1 MRKLLVTCVVLV
13 VSACGPELE
22 QDELAQHESSLE
34 VTGFGSNPGGLK
46 MYATI
51 PSAPAARAGLV
62 VAMHGCTQTATE
74 YRKAGWDTF
83 AERYG
88 FYVLYPEVTSGL
100 KCFGWYETA
109 NTRRGSGQA
118 ASIAQAVEWMKARY
132 PIDAERVFV
141 TGLSAGGG
149 MTASMLAAYPD
160 VFVAGAP
167 MAGLPAGCASSIGG
181 SSSCQ
186 QGPEKTAAQWAALV
200 TSAAPAG
207 TTRWPRVS
215 IWNGDADYTV
225 NVKNL
230 NELMEQWTQ
239 VRGVDQSV
247 DATSTVG
254 RATRREYR
262 DGTGR
267 TVVET
272 WTVSAMGH
280 GTAVAPNE
288 GCGSTGG
295 FILNVGLCSTEW
307 SVKFFGLD
315 DAVAPVIDA
324 GVPVID
330 AGVPVIDAGVP
341 VIDAGVPVI
350 DAGVPVIDAG
360 VPVIDAGTPEIDA
373 GTPSSCV
380 EFEDS
385 NYNQVV
391 AGRAV
396 RCGSFN
402 SYVCAKGSG
411 EQLGLWNTFYRSWV
425 KSSDGAYWAAGR
437 CP

>member
-1 MRKLLVTCVVLV
+1 MRKLLLTCVLAGAVG
-13 VSACGPELE
+13 CGPGGD
-22 QDELAQHESSLE
+22 DEFAVGQSEGALQYLE
-34 VTGFGSNPGGLK
+34 VTGFGSNPGGLR
-46 MYATI
+46 MYATLPST
-51 PSAPAARAGLV
+51 PSARPGLV
-62 VAMHGCTQTATE
+62 VALHGCTQTAAE

-100 KCFGWYETA
+100 KCFGWYEA
-109 NTRRGSGQA
+109 AQTRRGSGQA
-118 ASIAQAVEWMKARY
+118 ASIAQAVETMKQRY
-132 PIDAERVFV
+132 GVDASRVFI

-160 VFVAGAP
+160 VFAAGAP
-167 MAGLPAGCASSIGG
+167 MAGLPAGCASTIGG

-186 QGPEKTAAQWAALV
+186 QGTEKSAAQWAALV
-200 TSAAPAG
+200 RSAAPTG
-207 TTRWPRVS
+207 TTSWPRVS

-230 NELMEQWTQ
+230 NELMEQWTE

-272 WTVSAMGH
+272 FTVSSMGH
-280 GTAVAPNE
+280 GTAVAPSQ
-288 GCGSTGG
+288 GCGSIGG
-295 FILNVGLCSTEW
+295 FVLDVGLCSTEY

-315 DAVAPVIDA
+315 DAAPVVDA
-324 GVPVID
+324 GTPVVD
-330 AGVPVIDAGVP
+330 AGA
-341 VIDAGVPVI
+341 
-350 DAGVPVIDAG
+350 
-360 VPVIDAGTPEIDA
+360 PVIDAGTPVVDAGTPVVDAGTPVVDAGTPVVDA
-373 GTPSSCV
+373 GTPSMCV
-380 EFEDS
+380 EFEDTD
-385 NYNQVV
+385 YNQVV
-391 AGRAV
+391 AGRGV

-402 SYVCAKGSG
+402 SYVCANGSG

-425 KSSDGAYWAAGR
+425 KSLDGSYWSAGR